1 MYVLHFQNNPIFLHV
16 KAVRKEV
23 LEVTVA
29 HLKTLVRSARL
40 ICLKNRGRHFCFTF
54 KFIKNFD
61 RPDTIL
67 NYRCSQLS
75 HRPNDHDTGFL
86 TGNFL
91 IGVRSHWVNSWM
103 RAVTKKGAMIIIF

>member
-40 ICLKNRGRHFCFTF
+40 ICLKNNLMTAANQSAF
-54 KFIKNFD
+54 
-61 RPDTIL
+61 
-67 NYRCSQLS
+67 LS
-75 HRPNDHDTGFL
+75 E
-86 TGNFL
+86 
-91 IGVRSHWVNSWM
+91 
-103 RAVTKKGAMIIIF
+103 